1 MYDLVWSHNK
11 NYLMVDN
18 VILKSQTAHP
28 PKSADGKA
36 HFTNWSYG
44 FSHGSKQFVLINC
57 SREILGIC
65 FKRTYMLEYKLRDCN
80 FLNGGEKINTLP

>member
-1 MYDLVWSHNK
+1 MFIYLTIIAYGVKMAMYYMYDLGWSHNK

-18 VILKSQTAHP
+18 VILKSQTANP

-57 SREILGIC
+57 SRNT
-65 FKRTYMLEYKLRDCN
+65 RYM
-80 FLNGGEKINTLP
+80 T

>member
-1 MYDLVWSHNK
+1 
-11 NYLMVDN
+11 MVYN
-18 VILKSQTAHP
+18 VILKSQTAQP

-57 SREILGIC
+57 SQNDRH
-65 FKRTYMLEYKLRDCN
+65 ML
-80 FLNGGEKINTLP
+80 

>member
-1 MYDLVWSHNK
+1 MYDLRWSHNK
-11 NYLMVDN
+11 NYLMVYN
-18 VILKSQTAHP
+18 VILKSQT

-44 FSHGSKQFVLINC
+44 FSHGSKQFVLIIV
-57 SREILGIC
+57 RKILGIC
-65 FKRTYMLEYKLRDCN
+65 FKRTYTLEDKLRDDN

>member
-1 MYDLVWSHNK
+1 MAIYHVYDLGWSHNK

-18 VILKSQTAHP
+18 VILKSQTAHL

-57 SREILGIC
+57 SRNT
-65 FKRTYMLEYKLRDCN
+65 RYMLLK
-80 FLNGGEKINTLP
+80 NTYARI

>member
-1 MYDLVWSHNK
+1 MFISLTIIAYVVKMAMYHMYDLGWSHNK

-18 VILKSQTAHP
+18 VILKSQTANP

-57 SREILGIC
+57 SR
-65 FKRTYMLEYKLRDCN
+65 
-80 FLNGGEKINTLP
+80 NTRNMT